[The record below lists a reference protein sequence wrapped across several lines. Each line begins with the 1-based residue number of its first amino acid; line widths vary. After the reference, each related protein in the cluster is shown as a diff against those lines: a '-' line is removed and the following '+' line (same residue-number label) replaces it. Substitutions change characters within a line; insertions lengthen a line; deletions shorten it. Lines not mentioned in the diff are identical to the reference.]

1 MSWIIA
7 IKKAQVHWELGASG
21 ARGAAGMIY
30 TNILRLIS
38 GKVNLFFRI
47 IFNKRR
53 LPTGLYFSGLVSLS
67 GYDEGEIRVY
77 LDGANYGEY
86 QYEDGEEITITK

>member
-1 MSWIIA
+1 MASFDIRVINDDEEPLEGIRVKIEFTSALRGMSD
-7 IKKAQVHWELGASG
+7 EERTDSD
-21 ARGAAGMIY
+21 
-30 TNILRLIS
+30 
-38 GKVNLFFRI
+38 
-47 IFNKRR
+47 
-53 LPTGLYFSGLVSLS
+53 GLVSFS